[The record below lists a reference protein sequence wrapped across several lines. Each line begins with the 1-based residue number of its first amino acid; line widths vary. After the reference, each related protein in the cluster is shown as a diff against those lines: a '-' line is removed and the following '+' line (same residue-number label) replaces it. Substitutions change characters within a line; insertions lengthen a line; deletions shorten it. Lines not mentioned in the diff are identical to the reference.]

1 VATVSDFS
9 RAEVC
14 AVACADLF
22 RGDGEIMA
30 SPMGLLPTLGAR
42 LARLTHSPDLLLTDG
57 ESLILGGVPPLGES
71 ADVVEGWMPF
81 RKVFDVVA
89 YGRRHVVMG
98 ATQVDRHGNQNISCI
113 GDFARPTRQLLG
125 VRGAPGNTVNNKTS
139 YWVPK
144 HSPRVLV
151 EQVDVVSGVG
161 RTRAEEAGAAAARFH
176 QVHRVV
182 SNLAVLDFEGPEHT
196 LRLVSV
202 HPGVTADEVRQA
214 SGCEVHVE
222 GEVPETRTPSTEE
235 LILIREVLDP
245 RALRDREVPSP

>member
-1 VATVSDFS
+1 MDAS

-14 AVACADLF
+14 AAACADLF
-22 RGDGEIMA
+22 EGDGEVMA

-42 LARLTHSPDLLLTDG
+42 LAKLTHSPDLLITDG

-71 ADVVEGWMPF
+71 ADVVEGWIPF

-113 GDFARPTRQLLG
+113 GDFAKPRRQLLG

-144 HSPRVLV
+144 HSPRVFV

-161 RTRAEEAGAAAARFH
+161 RQRAEQAGPAATRFH
-176 QVHRVV
+176 NVHRVV
-182 SNLAVLDFEGPEHT
+182 SNLGVLDFGGPDHT

-202 HPGVTADEVRQA
+202 HPGVTVEEVLAA
-214 SGCEVHVE
+214 SACEVVVE
-222 GEVPETRTPSTEE
+222 GGVPETRMPTMEE
-235 LILIREVLDP
+235 LVLVREVLDP
-245 RALRDREVPSP
+245 KSLRDREVPAS

>member
-1 VATVSDFS
+1 MDAS
-9 RAEVC
+9 RAEIC
-14 AVACADLF
+14 AAACADLF
-22 RGDGEIMA
+22 EGDGEVMA

-42 LARLTHSPDLLLTDG
+42 LARLTHSPDLLITDG

-71 ADVVEGWMPF
+71 ADVVEGWLPF

-113 GDFARPTRQLLG
+113 GDFAKPRRQLLG

-161 RTRAEEAGAAAARFH
+161 RKRAVQAGPAAARFH
-176 QVHRVV
+176 NVHRVV
-182 SNLAVLDFEGPEHT
+182 SNLGVLDFGGPDHT

-202 HPGVTADEVRQA
+202 HPGVTVEEVLAA
-214 SGCEVHVE
+214 SACEVAVE
-222 GEVPETRTPSTEE
+222 GGVPETRMPTMEE
-235 LILIREVLDP
+235 LVLIREVLDP
-245 RALRDREVPSP
+245 QSLRDREVPAS

>member
-1 VATVSDFS
+1 MDAS

-14 AVACADLF
+14 AAACADLF
-22 RGDGEIMA
+22 EGDGEVMA

-42 LARLTHSPDLLLTDG
+42 LAKLTTSPDLLITDG

-71 ADVVEGWMPF
+71 ADVVEGWIPF

-113 GDFARPTRQLLG
+113 GDFAKPRRQLLG

-144 HSPRVLV
+144 HSPRVFV

-161 RTRAEEAGAAAARFH
+161 RQRAEQAGPAATRFH
-176 QVHRVV
+176 NVHRVV
-182 SNLAVLDFEGPEHT
+182 SNLGVLDFGGPDHT

-202 HPGVTADEVRQA
+202 HPGVMVEEVLA
-214 SGCEVHVE
+214 AGACEVVVE
-222 GEVPETRTPSTEE
+222 GVVPETRMPTMEE
-235 LILIREVLDP
+235 LVLVREVLDP
-245 RALRDREVPSP
+245 KSLRDREVPAS

>member
-1 VATVSDFS
+1 MSDVS

-14 AVACADLF
+14 AAACADLF
-22 RGDGEIMA
+22 EDDGEILA

-42 LARLTHSPDLLLTDG
+42 LAKLTHSPDLLITDG

-89 YGRRHVVMG
+89 YGKRHVVMG
-98 ATQVDRHGNQNISCI
+98 ASQVDRHGNQNISCI
-113 GDFARPTRQLLG
+113 GDFDRPKRQLLG

-144 HSPRVLV
+144 QSPRVFV
-151 EQVDVVSGVG
+151 EDVDMVSGVG
-161 RTRAEEAGAAAARFH
+161 RQRAAQAGPAATRFH
-176 QVHRVV
+176 NVHRVV
-182 SNLAVLDFEGPEHT
+182 SNLGVFDFGGPDHT
-196 LRLVSV
+196 LRLVSL
-202 HPGVTADEVRQA
+202 HPGVTVDEVRGA
-214 SGCEVHVE
+214 SGCDIHVD
-222 GEVPETRTPSTEE
+222 GGTPETRLPSMEE

-245 RALRDREVPSP
+245 NCLRDREVPAS

>member
-1 VATVSDFS
+1 VSDFS

-14 AVACADLF
+14 AAACADLF

-42 LARLTHSPDLLLTDG
+42 LAKLTHSPDLLLTDG
-57 ESLILGGVPPLGES
+57 ESLILGGVPPLGQS

-113 GDFARPTRQLLG
+113 GDFARPKRQLLG

-144 HSPRVLV
+144 HGPRVFV
-151 EQVDVVSGVG
+151 EQVDMVSGVG
-161 RTRAEEAGAAAARFH
+161 RKRAEEAGAAAARFH

-182 SNLAVLDFEGPEHT
+182 SNLGVLDFEGPDHT
-196 LRLVSV
+196 MRLVSV
-202 HPGVTADEVRQA
+202 HPGVTVDEVRES
-214 SGCEVHVE
+214 SGCEIHVE
-222 GEVPETRTPSTEE
+222 DDVPETRTPTTEE
-235 LILIREVLDP
+235 LVLVREVLDP
-245 RALRDREVPSP
+245 KGLRDREVPSA

>member
-1 VATVSDFS
+1 MDAS

-14 AVACADLF
+14 AAACADLF
-22 RGDGEIMA
+22 EGDGEVMA

-42 LARLTHSPDLLLTDG
+42 LAKLTHSPDLLITDG

-71 ADVVEGWMPF
+71 ADVVEGWIPF

-113 GDFARPTRQLLG
+113 GDFAKPRRQLLG

-144 HSPRVLV
+144 HSPRVFV

-161 RTRAEEAGAAAARFH
+161 RQRAEQAGPAATRFH
-176 QVHRVV
+176 NVHRVV
-182 SNLAVLDFEGPEHT
+182 SNLGVLDFGGADHT

-202 HPGVTADEVRQA
+202 HPGVTVEEVLAA
-214 SGCEVHVE
+214 SACEVVVE
-222 GEVPETRTPSTEE
+222 GGVPETRTPTMEE
-235 LILIREVLDP
+235 LVLVREVLDP
-245 RALRDREVPSP
+245 KSLRDREVPAS

>member
-1 VATVSDFS
+1 MHAVSDVS

-14 AVACADLF
+14 AAACADLF
-22 RGDGEIMA
+22 ESDGEIMA

-42 LARLTHSPDLLLTDG
+42 LAKVTHSPDLLITDG
-57 ESLILGGVPPLGES
+57 EALILGGVPPLGET

-81 RKVFDVVA
+81 RQVFDVVA

-113 GDFARPTRQLLG
+113 GEFARPTRQLLG

-139 YWVPK
+139 YWVPR
-144 HSPRVLV
+144 HSPRVFV
-151 EQVDVVSGVG
+151 EQVDMVSGVG
-161 RTRAEEAGAAAARFH
+161 RQRAEQAGPAASRFH

-182 SNLAVLDFEGPEHT
+182 SNLAVLDFEGPGHT

-202 HPGVTADEVRQA
+202 HPGVTVDEVRA
-214 SGCEVHVE
+214 SSACEIRVE
-222 GEVPETRTPSTEE
+222 GDVPETRLPTTEE
-235 LILIREVLDP
+235 LVLVREVLDP
-245 RALRDREVPSP
+245 RGLRDREVPS

>member
-1 VATVSDFS
+1 MDAT

-14 AVACADLF
+14 AAACADLF
-22 RGDGEIMA
+22 EGDGEVMA

-42 LARLTHSPDLLLTDG
+42 LAKLTHSPDLLITDG
-57 ESLILGGVPPLGES
+57 ESLILGGVPPLGEGT
-71 ADVVEGWMPF
+71 DVVEGWIPF

-113 GDFARPTRQLLG
+113 GDFAKPSRQLLG

-144 HSPRVLV
+144 HSPRVFV
-151 EQVDVVSGVG
+151 EQVDMVSGVG
-161 RTRAEEAGAAAARFH
+161 RQRAERAGPAATRFH
-176 QVHRVV
+176 NVHRVV
-182 SNLAVLDFEGPEHT
+182 SNLGVLDFGGPDHT

-202 HPGVTADEVRQA
+202 HPGVTVEEVLA
-214 SGCEVHVE
+214 AGACEVVVE
-222 GEVPETRTPSTEE
+222 GVVPETRMPTMEE
-235 LILIREVLDP
+235 LVLVREVLDP
-245 RALRDREVPSP
+245 KSLRDREVPAS